1 MIETIYVEKKIKNLK
16 KTKDICKLVKPR
28 NLIVCENYREVFNVK
43 NQNFKIQKQKPAL
56 ILAKKYKSFL
66 NIVPKNFTI
75 GGDESFYFSHMLNCI
90 YDCRYCFL
98 QGMLRSANYVI
109 FINYKDF
116 LKSIEE
122 KIISSNAK
130 NIHFF
135 SGYDCDS
142 LALEPIT
149 RFGKYML
156 KNLKKYP
163 NIILEFR
170 TKSTQINFLLK
181 RIPHP
186 NVVLAFS
193 ISPNEII
200 NIYENKTPKLLKRLN
215 AIKKLQVAG
224 WKIGLRFDP
233 IIYCENFK
241 RIYKNF
247 FELIFNLIDKNQV
260 HSITIGSFRMPKNF
274 YTKISN
280 LYPDKVDFFMHLKED
295 EQKVFYKKEVEDEI
309 LLFCRNSIEKH
320 VDSSR
325 LFVNR

>member
-16 KTKDICKLVKPR
+16 KTKNICKLVKPR
-28 NLIVCENYREVFNVK
+28 NLIVCENYREVFNIK

-149 RFGKYML
+149 KFGKYML

-295 EQKVFYKKEVEDEI
+295 EQKVFYKKEIEDEI
-309 LLFCRNSIEKH
+309 LLFCRKSIEKQI
-320 VDSSR
+320 DSSR